1 MEGFFLHLND
11 YFWLTKLILAKFNK
25 KSNFHDNR

>member
-11 YFWLTKLILAKFNK
+11 YFWLTKLILAKFNEK
-25 KSNFHDNR
+25 IKFS